1 MGTAVWFVFFT
12 RIERIG
18 NHTADPELSRTLRVW
33 ACAIDRSRFVL
44 SRLMSAIRLRAMKIG
59 SVGFG
64 QLIGTFAL
72 LAFAT
77 VAAAPSAVPADLSFV
92 AVFVDAKTESRLGA
106 FPFDR

>member
-1 MGTAVWFVFFT
+1 
-12 RIERIG
+12 
-18 NHTADPELSRTLRVW
+18 
-33 ACAIDRSRFVL
+33 
-44 SRLMSAIRLRAMKIG
+44 MSAIRLRAMKIG

-106 FPFDR
+106 FPFDRSVLASAIRHPKNSEPAA